1 MMKLLPLPQ
10 GFLQNVKII
19 ELETERLSRNYNFD
33 LNFILC

>member
-1 MMKLLPLPQ
+1 MKLLPLPQ
-10 GFLQNVKII
+10 GFLHNFKII